1 MPSSRSDAVALIRTA
16 TSPSP
21 VLGDHFGGRQRAI
34 IFLRCREGACKF
46 SPQPI
51 ERFLLCTFFFAPDQ
65 LADVFSDVLV
75 RLICIDVRRHE
86 LGRRDVGP
94 GLRKSFCAGTVLNLC
109 AFLVTDNKEDLL
121 LCTFFFAP
129 DQVADA
135 FPDVLVRLVCIDVRR
150 HELGRRAVGP
160 GLRQSFCAGAL
171 LNLCAFLVTD
181 NKEDLRMS
189 RATSWR
195 RAGFRHG
202 SPVFRRAAIKM
213 LHAVIKFPPAQRIDR
228 FSVAQSCG
236 CEDLAVQVSNLTPA
250 DGRPS
255 GDVLSSSSLNACPMA
270 VPTIVRLSTQNLS
283 EKRA

>member
-1 MPSSRSDAVALIRTA
+1 MSSSRSDAVAVIRTA

-75 RLICIDVRRHE
+75 RLI
-86 LGRRDVGP
+86 
-94 GLRKSFCAGTVLNLC
+94 
-109 AFLVTDNKEDLL
+109 
-121 LCTFFFAP
+121 
-129 DQVADA
+129 
-135 FPDVLVRLVCIDVRR
+135 CIDVRR

-213 LHAVIKFPPAQRIDR
+213 LHAVIKFPPAQLRER
-228 FSVAQSCG
+228 SLRSLYC
-236 CEDLAVQVSNLTPA
+236 SS
-250 DGRPS
+250 DG
-255 GDVLSSSSLNACPMA
+255 
-270 VPTIVRLSTQNLS
+270 VRGRGAPVTNLS
-283 EKRA
+283 HSASFHS

>member
-75 RLICIDVRRHE
+75 RLICIDGRRHE

-213 LHAVIKFPPAQRIDR
+213 LHAVIKLPPAQLRER
-228 FSVAQSCG
+228 SLRSLYC
-236 CEDLAVQVSNLTPA
+236 SS
-250 DGRPS
+250 DG
-255 GDVLSSSSLNACPMA
+255 
-270 VPTIVRLSTQNLS
+270 VRGRGAPVTNLS
-283 EKRA
+283 HSASFHS

>member
-1 MPSSRSDAVALIRTA
+1 MSSSRSDAVALIRTA

-51 ERFLLCTFFFAPDQ
+51 ERFLLCPFFFAPDQ

-94 GLRKSFCAGTVLNLC
+94 ALRKSFCAGTVLNLC
-109 AFLVTDNKEDLL
+109 AF
-121 LCTFFFAP
+121 
-129 DQVADA
+129 
-135 FPDVLVRLVCIDVRR
+135 
-150 HELGRRAVGP
+150 
-160 GLRQSFCAGAL
+160 S
-171 LNLCAFLVTD
+171 VTD

-213 LHAVIKFPPAQRIDR
+213 LHAVIKFPPAQLIERR
-228 FSVAQSCG
+228 SVAQSCG

-270 VPTIVRLSTQNLS
+270 VPTIVRLSAQNLS
-283 EKRA
+283 EKGPGMHLSMPRCTLVCVWGWKRLGCLNEPQYYILRNSGSAPRRINQMKVPLMLKRDGARSSLSAEMGGR